1 MPIENCVGNDY
12 QRRKN
17 CVVWVKGGNFV
28 TYSSDIALLST
39 HSKIVPMNMG
49 RSTLIAV
56 FDI

>member
-1 MPIENCVGNDY
+1 M
-12 QRRKN
+12 
-17 CVVWVKGGNFV
+17 WVKRGNFV

-56 FDI
+56 FEEKQIKLAAT